1 MNRQT
6 VSNTTRSR
14 ISRESGMTLLEVL
27 LAMVIFVVGMLALAS
42 LQGNLTRSSSDS
54 NMRTVAA
61 NIAEETIE
69 GMRAFEVI
77 NTTAG
82 KKAYDDI
89 VNKTL
94 TVQRGGVDYNV
105 VVDVQPYYFL
115 ADRVSVS
122 KTAPTGVTASSFKNA
137 DITVSWNPGTKFQ
150 IDETTSTSGQL
161 GGGKIA
167 ISSIIPSIPSLN
179 NAKVAA
185 EDDGALGYLP
195 VNYTPGARPDIVAIQ
210 LAKEKFKES
219 TTPEP
224 IVQRK
229 NELVETWFDVI
240 TYTSN
245 SSSATF
251 LRREEFAAISCE
263 CTLRAASGSGQ
274 DGRQPTVWNGAEY
287 DEGTKVS
294 KQFGES
300 ASNQQSQYC
309 DVCCQDHHD
318 TGSGPES
325 YRPLAASFSGDHEH
339 YSRDKGVLTK
349 VNPGK
354 DYIEACRLI
363 RKDGFFRVAQDFNLQ
378 SQTAFPEDYLNDVS
392 EVTAYSGYVTA
403 AVQDHFAAKKPW
415 PPHGLTFD
423 GRDVAY
429 PTDLPTKVY
438 GAPTQQ
444 LRSRGIYTDEVLAAL
459 QNNLDHC
466 FVNYKSNSPVPT
478 PDDKLCFVKNVSS
491 PLEMYPF
498 FDVQL
503 TKLARW
509 STTRPFDPVDVTNQE
524 LATDNTHSRGVAFL
538 AGSKVGGSVAH
549 SIIEAGNVGLIS
561 TLPVALEPVAT
572 DSVANLYITAGGVVT
587 PPPPVNAE
595 VSGTIGIA
603 SGTTSQ
609 VPSVEGGGGATCTRT
624 TNVTFT
630 CVIDS
635 TATAPTLTIGNY
647 FTRVK
652 GDVLPLIACSSN
664 LKIDAFSQG
673 SNDAS
678 TWTRFILPKT
688 NTTGIIITI
697 VQGSSCPP

>member
-503 TKLARW
+503 TKLSRW
-509 STTRPFDPVDVTNQE
+509 TDKNQGDPVVVSNEE
-524 LATDNTHSRGVAFL
+524 LATDSTHSRGVASL
-538 AGSKVGGSVAH
+538 AGSKVGLATTNSK
-549 SIIEAGNVGLIS
+549 IETGNVGLIS
-561 TLPVALEPVAT
+561 IAEIAEVPAAEYL
-572 DSVANLYITAGGVVT
+572 DSDLFISANGGT
-587 PPPPVNAE
+587 SPPPNQNPV
-595 VSGTIGIA
+595 VSGTLVA
-603 SGTTSQ
+603 SSGTTNS
-609 VPSVEGGGGATCTRT
+609 VPSVEGGGGATCTRPD
-624 TNVTFT
+624 NNTFT
-630 CVIDS
+630 CVIAYGS
-635 TATAPTLTIGNY
+635 TAPTLTIGNY
-647 FTRVK
+647 YTKVK
-652 GDVLPLIACSSN
+652 GTALTLRACSPALQLVGYN
-664 LKIDAFSQG
+664 LG
-673 SNDAS
+673 GNN
-678 TWTRFILPKT
+678 
-688 NTTGIIITI
+688 NTTTTTFTLPVTTTGGIAIAITT
-697 VQGSSCPP
+697 VANCP